1 MTPQETLAY
10 LTARVDSEL
19 EYTIDRLGELT
30 PENAADELVD
40 LLDQLRDDT
49 LKLAADAVQANGG
62 SLTEYEDGTPVV
74 VTAVIGPGRTIY
86 YIRRTCDPVE
96 IPEAAISQAVEVSA

>member
-1 MTPQETLAY
+1 MNPQETLAY

-40 LLDQLRDDT
+40 QLDRLRDDT
-49 LKLAADAVQANGG
+49 LKLAADTIQANGG

-74 VTAVIGPGRTIY
+74 VTATIGPGRTID

-96 IPEAAISQAVEVSA
+96 IPEAAIRQAKAVEA